1 MMTSRPSGIFQSTS
15 REGSDLIH
23 TLSKIRL
30 LRFQST
36 LPRRERPPPWLDTPP
51 AIPISIHAPAKG
63 ATSKFLLIAFS
74 LCVFQSTLPRRE
86 RRKSLKQ
93 TESSEIFQS
102 TLPRRERLETMK
114 LIAMRGY
121 FNPRSREGSDV
132 NVMFKKKQGEYFNPR
147 SREGSDKAQKTN

>member
-1 MMTSRPSGIFQSTS
+1 MTSRPSGIFQSTS

-86 RRKSLKQ
+86 RRECYVQKE
-93 TESSEIFQS
+93 TGRVFQS
-102 TLPRRERLETMK
+102 TLPRRERQGPEDELKGQSEISIHAPAKGATSIDNAK
-114 LIAMRGY
+114 FHVVFY
-121 FNPRSREGSDV
+121 FNPRSREGSDD
-132 NVMFKKKQGEYFNPR
+132 R
-147 SREGSDKAQKTN
+147 